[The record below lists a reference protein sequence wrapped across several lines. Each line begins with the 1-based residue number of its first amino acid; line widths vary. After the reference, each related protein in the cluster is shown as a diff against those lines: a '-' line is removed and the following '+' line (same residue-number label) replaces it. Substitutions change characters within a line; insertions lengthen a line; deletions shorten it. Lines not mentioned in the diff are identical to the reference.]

1 MYKKKI
7 LEKLKNTR
15 LTKKEKRIA
24 EFFLDEEQRV
34 FLMNVADIAKTI
46 DVSDTSVIRFIK
58 SLGFENFTDF
68 KNSGQED
75 IKSRLD
81 KTNDFIKNLFILII
95 FSLKEQLYIHK
106 INEEVNKI
114 FNSNSQKQIKKI
126 SNLIMKAKNKY
137 IVGFKSTAGIANFFG
152 VRLGFMLEN
161 VSTFNIDDSVVVN
174 SIFNIKQE
182 DILIIFDYPMY
193 SKAAV
198 VLAKIAR
205 ENKAKILLF
214 TDSDNAPLAE
224 YSDILYKVKLN
235 GISVFNSLISTQIL
249 IEYLLTYISQFIEEK
264 AKIRFSKI
272 RKYLIEKL

>member
-7 LEKLKNTR
+7 LEKLENTK

-81 KTNDFIKNLFILII
+81 KTNDFIKNLDII
-95 FSLKEQLYIHK
+95 KENSIEQLYIHK

-114 FNSNSQKQIKKI
+114 FNSSSQKQIKKI

-264 AKIRFSKI
+264 TKIRFSKI

>member
-7 LEKLKNTR
+7 LEKLENTK

-81 KTNDFIKNLFILII
+81 KTNDFIKNLDII
-95 FSLKEQLYIHK
+95 KENSIEQLYIHK

-114 FNSNSQKQIKKI
+114 FNSSSQKQIKKI

>member
-81 KTNDFIKNLFILII
+81 KTNDFIKNLDII
-95 FSLKEQLYIHK
+95 KENSIEQLYIHK

-214 TDSDNAPLAE
+214 TDSDNAPLSD

>member
-15 LTKKEKRIA
+15 LTKKENRIA

-81 KTNDFIKNLFILII
+81 KTNDFIKNLDII
-95 FSLKEQLYIHK
+95 KKNSIEQLYIHK

>member
-81 KTNDFIKNLFILII
+81 KTNDFIKNLDII
-95 FSLKEQLYIHK
+95 KENSIEQLYIHK

-193 SKAAV
+193 SKVAV

>member
-46 DVSDTSVIRFIK
+46 DISDTSVIRFIK

-81 KTNDFIKNLFILII
+81 KTNDFIKNLDII
-95 FSLKEQLYIHK
+95 KENSIEQLYIHK

-114 FNSNSQKQIKKI
+114 FNSSSQKQIKKI

>member
-81 KTNDFIKNLFILII
+81 KTNDFIKNLDII
-95 FSLKEQLYIHK
+95 KENSIEQLYIHK

-114 FNSNSQKQIKKI
+114 FNSISQKQIKKI

>member
-81 KTNDFIKNLFILII
+81 KTNDFIKNLDII
-95 FSLKEQLYIHK
+95 KENSIEQLYIHK

-126 SNLIMKAKNKY
+126 SNLIIKAKNKY
-137 IVGFKSTAGIANFFG
+137 IVDFKSTAGIANFFG

>member
-81 KTNDFIKNLFILII
+81 KTNDFIKNLDII
-95 FSLKEQLYIHK
+95 KENSIEQLYIHK

-114 FNSNSQKQIKKI
+114 FNSNSQKQI
-126 SNLIMKAKNKY
+126 S
-137 IVGFKSTAGIANFFG
+137 
-152 VRLGFMLEN
+152 
-161 VSTFNIDDSVVVN
+161 
-174 SIFNIKQE
+174 
-182 DILIIFDYPMY
+182 
-193 SKAAV
+193 
-198 VLAKIAR
+198 
-205 ENKAKILLF
+205 
-214 TDSDNAPLAE
+214 
-224 YSDILYKVKLN
+224 
-235 GISVFNSLISTQIL
+235 
-249 IEYLLTYISQFIEEK
+249 
-264 AKIRFSKI
+264 FS
-272 RKYLIEKL
+272 

>member
-7 LEKLKNTR
+7 LEKLENTK

-34 FLMNVADIAKTI
+34 FLMNVADIAKAI

-81 KTNDFIKNLFILII
+81 KTNDFIKNLDII
-95 FSLKEQLYIHK
+95 KENSIEQLYIHK

-114 FNSNSQKQIKKI
+114 FNSNSQKHIKKI

>member
-7 LEKLKNTR
+7 LEKLKNTK

-81 KTNDFIKNLFILII
+81 KTNDFIKNLDII
-95 FSLKEQLYIHK
+95 KENSIEQLYIHK

-126 SNLIMKAKNKY
+126 SNLIIKAKNKY

-214 TDSDNAPLAE
+214 TDSDNVPLAE

-235 GISVFNSLISTQIL
+235 GISVFNSFISTQIL

>member
-34 FLMNVADIAKTI
+34 FLMNVADIAKAI

-81 KTNDFIKNLFILII
+81 KTNDFIKNLDII
-95 FSLKEQLYIHK
+95 KENSIEQLYIHK

-126 SNLIMKAKNKY
+126 SNLIIKAKNKY

>member
-7 LEKLKNTR
+7 LEKLKNTKP
-15 LTKKEKRIA
+15 TKKEKRIA

-34 FLMNVADIAKTI
+34 FLMNVADIAKEI
-46 DVSDTSVIRFIK
+46 DVSDTSVIRFVK

-81 KTNDFIKNLFILII
+81 KTNDFIKNLDII
-95 FSLKEQLYIHK
+95 KENSIEQLYINK

-114 FNSNSQKQIKKI
+114 FNPTSQKQIKKI
-126 SNLIMKAKNKY
+126 SNLIMKARNKY
-137 IVGFKSTAGIANFFG
+137 VVGFKSTAGIANFFG
-152 VRLGFMLEN
+152 VRLGFTLEN

-174 SIFNIKQE
+174 SIFNIKE
-182 DILIIFDYPMY
+182 GDILIIFDYPMY
-193 SKAAV
+193 SKVAG
-198 VLAKIAR
+198 VLAKITN
-205 ENKAKILLF
+205 ENKAKIILF

-249 IEYLLTYISQFIEEK
+249 VEYLLTYISQFIEEK
-264 AKIRFSKI
+264 TKIRFSKI

>member
-7 LEKLKNTR
+7 LEKLKNTK

-24 EFFLDEEQRV
+24 EFFLDEEERV

-81 KTNDFIKNLFILII
+81 KTNDFIKNLDII
-95 FSLKEQLYIHK
+95 KENSIEQLYIYK

-114 FNSNSQKQIKKI
+114 FNSNSQKEIKKI

-152 VRLGFMLEN
+152 VRLGFMLKN

-193 SKAAV
+193 SKVAV

-224 YSDILYKVKLN
+224 YSNILYKVKLN

-249 IEYLLTYISQFIEEK
+249 VEYLLTYISQFIEEK

>member
-34 FLMNVADIAKTI
+34 FLMNVADIAKAI

-81 KTNDFIKNLFILII
+81 KTNDFIKNLDII
-95 FSLKEQLYIHK
+95 KENSIEQLYIHK

-264 AKIRFSKI
+264 AKVRFSKI
-272 RKYLIEKL
+272 RKFLIEKL

>member
-7 LEKLKNTR
+7 LEKLENTK

-34 FLMNVADIAKTI
+34 FLINVADIAKAI

-68 KNSGQED
+68 KNNGQEN

-81 KTNDFIKNLFILII
+81 KTNDFIKNLDII
-95 FSLKEQLYIHK
+95 KENSIEQLYINK

-114 FNSNSQKQIKKI
+114 FNSISQKQIKKI
-126 SNLIMKAKNKY
+126 SSLIMEAKHKY
-137 IVGFKSTAGIANFFG
+137 VISFKSTAGISNFFG

-161 VSTFNIDDSVVVN
+161 ISTFNIDDSVIIN
-174 SIFNIKQE
+174 SIFNIKEE
-182 DILIIFDYPMY
+182 DVLIIFDYPMY
-193 SKAAV
+193 SKVAK
-198 VLAKIAR
+198 VLAKMTK
-205 ENKAKILLF
+205 ENKAKIILF

-249 IEYLLTYISQFIEEK
+249 VEYLLTYISQFIEEK

>member
-81 KTNDFIKNLFILII
+81 KTNDFIKNLDII
-95 FSLKEQLYIHK
+95 KENSIEQLYIHK

-249 IEYLLTYISQFIEEK
+249 IEYILTYISQFIEEK

>member
-81 KTNDFIKNLFILII
+81 KTNDFIKNLDII
-95 FSLKEQLYIHK
+95 KENSIEQLYIHK

-114 FNSNSQKQIKKI
+114 FNSSSQKQIKKI

-249 IEYLLTYISQFIEEK
+249 IESLLTYISQFIEEK

>member
-81 KTNDFIKNLFILII
+81 KTNDFIKNLDII
-95 FSLKEQLYIHK
+95 KENSIEQLYIHK

-114 FNSNSQKQIKKI
+114 FNSSSQKQIKKI

-264 AKIRFSKI
+264 SKMRFSKI
-272 RKYLIEKL
+272 RKVLIEKL

>member
-81 KTNDFIKNLFILII
+81 KTNDFIKNLDII
-95 FSLKEQLYIHK
+95 KENSIEQLYIHK

-137 IVGFKSTAGIANFFG
+137 IVGFKTTAGIANFFG

-214 TDSDNAPLAE
+214 TDSDNVPLAE

>member
-68 KNSGQED
+68 KNSGQEN

-81 KTNDFIKNLFILII
+81 KTNDFIKNLDII
-95 FSLKEQLYIHK
+95 KENSIEQLYIHK

-114 FNSNSQKQIKKI
+114 FNSSSQKQIKKI

>member
-75 IKSRLD
+75 IKSLLD
-81 KTNDFIKNLFILII
+81 KTNDFIKNLDII
-95 FSLKEQLYIHK
+95 KENSIEKLYIHK

-264 AKIRFSKI
+264 TKIRFSKI

>member
-81 KTNDFIKNLFILII
+81 KTNDFIKNLDII
-95 FSLKEQLYIHK
+95 KENSIEQLYINK

-114 FNSNSQKQIKKI
+114 FNPTSQKQIKKI
-126 SNLIMKAKNKY
+126 SNLIMKARNKY
-137 IVGFKSTAGIANFFG
+137 VVGFKSTAGIANFFG

>member
-1 MYKKKI
+1 M
-7 LEKLKNTR
+7 E
-15 LTKKEKRIA
+15 EKRCI
-24 EFFLDEEQRV
+24 FCFLSDRNQKKMQKYSQIQEE
-34 FLMNVADIAKTI
+34 
-46 DVSDTSVIRFIK
+46 
-58 SLGFENFTDF
+58 
-68 KNSGQED
+68 
-75 IKSRLD
+75 
-81 KTNDFIKNLFILII
+81 
-95 FSLKEQLYIHK
+95 
-106 INEEVNKI
+106 
-114 FNSNSQKQIKKI
+114 
-126 SNLIMKAKNKY
+126 KY
-137 IVGFKSTAGIANFFG
+137 
-152 VRLGFMLEN
+152 
-161 VSTFNIDDSVVVN
+161 
-174 SIFNIKQE
+174 E

-214 TDSDNAPLAE
+214 TDSDNAPSAE

>member
-34 FLMNVADIAKTI
+34 FLMNVANIEKTI

-81 KTNDFIKNLFILII
+81 KTNDFIKNLDII
-95 FSLKEQLYIHK
+95 KENSIEQLYIHK

>member
-81 KTNDFIKNLFILII
+81 KTNDFIKNLDII
-95 FSLKEQLYIHK
+95 KENSIEQLYIHK

-137 IVGFKSTAGIANFFG
+137 IVGFKSTSGIANFFG

-193 SKAAV
+193 SKVAV

-224 YSDILYKVKLN
+224 YSNILYKVKLN

>member
-15 LTKKEKRIA
+15 LNKKEKRIA

-81 KTNDFIKNLFILII
+81 KTNDFIKNLDII
-95 FSLKEQLYIHK
+95 KENSIEQLYIHK

-264 AKIRFSKI
+264 TKIRFSKI

>member
-7 LEKLKNTR
+7 LEKLENTK

-34 FLMNVADIAKTI
+34 FLMNVADIAKEI

-81 KTNDFIKNLFILII
+81 KTNDFIKNLDII
-95 FSLKEQLYIHK
+95 KENSIEQLYIHK

>member
-7 LEKLKNTR
+7 LEKLENTK

-34 FLMNVADIAKTI
+34 FLMNVADIAKAI

-68 KNSGQED
+68 KNSGQEN

-81 KTNDFIKNLFILII
+81 KTNDFIKNLDII
-95 FSLKEQLYIHK
+95 KENSIEQLYINK

-114 FNSNSQKQIKKI
+114 FNSISQKQIKKI
-126 SNLIMKAKNKY
+126 SSLIMEAKHKY
-137 IVGFKSTAGIANFFG
+137 VVGFKSTTGISNFFG

-161 VSTFNIDDSVVVN
+161 VSTFNIDDSVVIN
-174 SIFNIKQE
+174 SIFNIKEE
-182 DILIIFDYPMY
+182 DVLIIFDYPMY
-193 SKAAV
+193 SKVAK
-198 VLAKIAR
+198 VLAKMTK
-205 ENKAKILLF
+205 ENKAKIILF

-249 IEYLLTYISQFIEEK
+249 VEYLLTYISQFIEEK

>member
-81 KTNDFIKNLFILII
+81 KTNDFIKNLDII
-95 FSLKEQLYIHK
+95 KENSIEQLYIHK

-114 FNSNSQKQIKKI
+114 FNSSSQKQIKKI

-198 VLAKIAR
+198 VLAKIAI

>member
-7 LEKLKNTR
+7 LEKLKNIR

-81 KTNDFIKNLFILII
+81 KTNDFIKNLDII
-95 FSLKEQLYIHK
+95 KENSIEQLYIHK

>member
-7 LEKLKNTR
+7 LEKLENTK

-34 FLMNVADIAKTI
+34 FLMNVADIAKAI

-68 KNSGQED
+68 KNSGQEN

-81 KTNDFIKNLFILII
+81 KTNDFIKNLDII
-95 FSLKEQLYIHK
+95 KENSIEQLYIHK

-161 VSTFNIDDSVVVN
+161 VSTFNIDDSVVIN
-174 SIFNIKQE
+174 SIFNTKEE

>member
-46 DVSDTSVIRFIK
+46 DVSDKSVIRFIK

-81 KTNDFIKNLFILII
+81 KTNDFIKNLDII
-95 FSLKEQLYIHK
+95 KENSIEQLYIHK

>member
-81 KTNDFIKNLFILII
+81 KTNDFIKNLDII
-95 FSLKEQLYIHK
+95 KENSIEQLYIHK

-114 FNSNSQKQIKKI
+114 FNSSSQKQIKKI

-198 VLAKIAR
+198 VLAKIVR

-249 IEYLLTYISQFIEEK
+249 VEYLLTYISQFIEEK
-264 AKIRFSKI
+264 SKMRFSKI
-272 RKYLIEKL
+272 RKFLIEKL

>member
-81 KTNDFIKNLFILII
+81 KTNDFIKNLDII
-95 FSLKEQLYIHK
+95 KENSIEQLYIHK

-193 SKAAV
+193 SKVAV
-198 VLAKIAR
+198 VLAKIAI

>member
-81 KTNDFIKNLFILII
+81 KTNDFIKNLDII
-95 FSLKEQLYIHK
+95 KENSIEQLYIHK

-224 YSDILYKVKLN
+224 YSDILYKVNLN

>member
-81 KTNDFIKNLFILII
+81 KTNDFIKNLDII
-95 FSLKEQLYIHK
+95 KENSIEQLYIHK

-126 SNLIMKAKNKY
+126 SNLIIKAKNKY

>member
-7 LEKLKNTR
+7 LEKLKNTK

-34 FLMNVADIAKTI
+34 FLMNVADIAKAI

-81 KTNDFIKNLFILII
+81 KTNDFIKNLDII
-95 FSLKEQLYIHK
+95 KENSIEQLYIHK

-126 SNLIMKAKNKY
+126 SNLIIKAKNKY

>member
-81 KTNDFIKNLFILII
+81 KTNDFIKNLDII
-95 FSLKEQLYIHK
+95 KENSIEQLYIHK

-114 FNSNSQKQIKKI
+114 FNSSSQKQIKKI

-193 SKAAV
+193 SKVAV

-214 TDSDNAPLAE
+214 TDSDNAPLSE